1 MDYRQLAEAAV
12 RARENSYAPYS
23 KYRVGAALLCA
34 DGDIVCGS
42 NIENASYP
50 ATVCAERCAIFKAV
64 SSGKRDFIAIAV
76 AGGAEDEREAF
87 SDYAY
92 PCGICRQVMREFTD
106 PGSFKVIVARGPDD
120 YKEFTLEQLLPE
132 SFGPDKLN

>member
-76 AGGAEDEREAF
+76 AGGAEDEREAL